1 MQKKPEALELDILV
15 SPGNLDRFTPLL
27 QAGLFLECNR
37 PQTVGE
43 LLSSLPGFSREYIT
57 GRIETI
63 FLNGLP
69 VDELTTPI
77 TGSQPVLAISAAM
90 PGLAGAIFRKNSY
103 HAHLRTAAAN
113 SDNPAEKDGGSQQ
126 IRLKLFN
133 FISKERGGDLLKQG
147 CLLQADSVRK
157 FFSLHQDLLED
168 IVAIRGAGSDIPPN
182 QLQET
187 LAPAEMIMLTI
198 REDHDRT

>member
-1 MQKKPEALELDILV
+1 MQKRPEALELEIIV

-27 QAGLFLECNR
+27 QAGLFLERSR

-43 LLSSLPGFSREYIT
+43 FLSSLPGFSREYIT

-103 HAHLRTAAAN
+103 HAHLRTSAAD
-113 SDNPAEKDGGSQQ
+113 SDSQTDKVSGSLQ

-133 FISKERGGDLLKQG
+133 FISRERGGDLLQQG
-147 CLLQADSVRK
+147 CLLRADSVRK
-157 FFSLHQDLLED
+157 FFILHHDLPES
-168 IVAIRGAGSDIPPN
+168 IVAIRGTGSEIAPPH
-182 QLQET
+182 LDET
-187 LAPAEMIMLTI
+187 LAQAEMVMLTI